1 MDKIK
6 LILGDAVE
14 KLKTL
19 SDSSVDL
26 IVADPPYNLG
36 KDYID
41 TNDKMSFSTYQEFTR
56 AWIKEANR
64 VLKKG
69 GTIYVFMG
77 MRLISYLFEIMEQE
91 ENLNFISWI
100 TWHYTQGVGKKKGW
114 SSRHDDILM
123 FSKGRKYT
131 FNLDAVRIPQKYYRS
146 INNMRGANPGNVW
159 DFSHIHYS
167 QNNRASQHPTQK
179 PEGVIERMILA
190 SSNENDVVLDPFSGS
205 GTTMRVVQQL
215 NRRGIGIEIEPQ
227 YIEETKQR
235 LSEPF
240 LGFDSIDE
248 RVLRIPNDLND
259 RSIRDEYLKNHIN
272 WFLNNHMD
280 RLEEVLENFIMKYSK
295 KFNVD
300 EVTLVKS
307 IAQKNNI
314 KLPSKYQSMLK
325 IINDIHEINLFTA
338 N

>member
-1 MDKIK
+1 
-6 LILGDAVE
+6 
-14 KLKTL
+14 
-19 SDSSVDL
+19 
-26 IVADPPYNLG
+26 
-36 KDYID
+36 
-41 TNDKMSFSTYQEFTR
+41 
-56 AWIKEANR
+56 
-64 VLKKG
+64 
-69 GTIYVFMG
+69 
-77 MRLISYLFEIMEQE
+77 
-91 ENLNFISWI
+91 
-100 TWHYTQGVGKKKGW
+100 
-114 SSRHDDILM
+114 
-123 FSKGRKYT
+123 
-131 FNLDAVRIPQKYYRS
+131 
-146 INNMRGANPGNVW
+146 MRGANPGNVW

-215 NRRGIGIEIEPQ
+215 NRRGIGIKIEPQ

-325 IINDIHEINLFTA
+325 SINDIHEINLFTA